1 MSATSAFG
9 LCAALVTALGGHALL
24 GASTL
29 SAEPL
34 AVAAAAGQNRT
45 PIDTSKWK
53 TYVNEKHGFEVK
65 YPDTWNVHVG
75 SGIGPEMI
83 SIDGPFRGA
92 ERPTLSLAIQPSQN
106 SRRRSIEE
114 WFGAHVYALAPTPE
128 SMGLVTIG
136 GQPAVFMDNTNS
148 MGKRRDTFTLL
159 HETDVLSL
167 SFTFKAEYDPIY
179 AAMVAT
185 FRVVK

>member
-1 MSATSAFG
+1 MKRQG
-9 LCAALVTALGGHALL
+9 LASFLAVLL
-24 GASTL
+24 S
-29 SAEPL
+29 
-34 AVAAAAGQNRT
+34 VAAAAGQNQT

-75 SGIGPEMI
+75 SGLGPEMI
-83 SIDGPFRGA
+83 SIDGPFRGT
-92 ERPTLSLAIQPSQN
+92 ERPTLSLAIQPNQN

-114 WFGAHVYALAPTPE
+114 WFGGQVYALAATPE
-128 SMGLVTIG
+128 AMGLLTIG
-136 GQPAVFMDNTNS
+136 GQAAVFMDNTNS
-148 MGKRRDTFTLL
+148 FGKRRDTFTLL

-167 SFTFKAEYDPIY
+167 SFTSKAEYDPTY
-179 AAMVAT
+179 AAMVGT